1 MEQLFQKLKDWWQ
14 EADRTTKTVT
24 LVGAGLFLAVVYFT
38 FSLSSQ
44 PKLVP
49 VVSGM
54 TDAEKGPVFDEL
66 TKKGIKVE
74 LSQQGE
80 VVVPAKDVARAK
92 MLLASANKLPKGGAA
107 GMSLAS
113 IGAFDTPSVEQEKL
127 RKSLETDLAT
137 SVQTIDGVAAATVHI
152 APGKSSAVMDEKVP
166 PTAVISITESSP
178 GSVSK
183 TAGRSIANL
192 IQSAVTGLEAKGVKV
207 INNAGRMLYDGED
220 EAGDS
225 GMANSKLETERQM
238 SRESTQQLQ
247 QELDA
252 AWGKGATIATVQ
264 VTLNMDPTQTTKHVE
279 TPSESPL
286 YVEKA
291 GEKLSTNAGGNV
303 GGVAGAEANT
313 PAAPAAVGTS
323 NAEGKKYDNS
333 ATSQK
338 FGLSYTNTSTVKAPE
353 VVGKNIS
360 VLVDKKR
367 VKNAKDL
374 ETFVKGKLGGN
385 IDNPAFVATVVP
397 TEFSTADAEMA
408 KKAADEAAA
417 NQKVQTSLSIL
428 PVLALVGVGFVLA
441 KALGRLAPVA
451 AKSVASTP
459 AGTPALGGFGV
470 PAFGPGNVEHRG
482 LAELAQYGQIGGLTM
497 EPQIIE
503 HRLIDER
510 TKSATA
516 VAEPE
521 LPKESF
527 EEREARETQEVM
539 RALGIDEEDETVDIE
554 AIKARINIPLERIKR
569 MVDRKPEMTA
579 MLIKSWLLEDHR

>member
-1 MEQLFQKLKDWWQ
+1 MEQLFQKIKDWWQ

-92 MLLASANKLPKGGAA
+92 MLLASANKLPKGGAN

-137 SVQTIDGVAAATVHI
+137 SIQTIDGVASATVHI
-152 APGKSSAVMDEKVP
+152 AAGKASAVLDEKVA
-166 PTAVISITESSP
+166 PTAVVSITESSP

-192 IQSAVTGLEAKGVKV
+192 VQSAVTGLEAKGVKV
-207 INNAGRMLYDGED
+207 INNAGRMLFDGED
-220 EAGDS
+220 EAGDN
-225 GMANSKLETERQM
+225 GMANAKLDTERQM
-238 SRESTQQLQ
+238 SREATQQLQ

-252 AWGKGATIATVQ
+252 AWGKGTTIATVQ
-264 VTLNMDPTQTTKHVE
+264 VALNMDPTQTTKHVE
-279 TPSESPL
+279 TPSETPV

-291 GEKLSTNAGGNV
+291 GEKLTTNAGGNV

-313 PAAPAAVGTS
+313 PAAPAAVAAT
-323 NAEGKKYDNS
+323 NPEGKKYDNS

-338 FGLSYTNTSTVKAPE
+338 FGLSFVNTNTVKAPE

-367 VKNAKDL
+367 VKNARDL

-417 NQKVQTSLSIL
+417 NQKVQSFMALL
-428 PVLALVGVGFVLA
+428 PVLAMVGVGLVLA
-441 KALGRLAPVA
+441 KALGKLAPVA
-451 AKSVASTP
+451 TKTAVATP
-459 AGTPALGGFGV
+459 AGTPTLGGYSMPSLMAAG
-470 PAFGPGNVEHRG
+470 VEHRG
-482 LAELAQYGQIGGLTM
+482 LGDLAQYHAVGMPSM
-497 EPQIIE
+497 EPHVIE
-503 HRLIDER
+503 HRLVDER
-510 TKSATA
+510 SKSVAA

-521 LPKESF
+521 APKESY

-539 RALGIDEEDETVDIE
+539 RALGIDEEDESIDIE

-579 MLIKSWLLEDHR
+579 MLIKSWLMEDHR

>member
-38 FSLSSQ
+38 FSMSSQ

-74 LSQQGE
+74 LSPQGE

-92 MLLASANKLPKGGAA
+92 MLLASANKLPKGGAN

-113 IGAFDTPSVEQEKL
+113 IGAFDTPNVEQEKL

-152 APGKSSAVMDEKVP
+152 APGKASAVMDEKVP
-166 PTAVISITESSP
+166 PTAVVSITESSP

-192 IQSAVTGLEAKGVKV
+192 VQSAVTGLEAKGVKV
-207 INNAGRMLYDGED
+207 INNAGRMLFDGED
-220 EAGDS
+220 EAGDN
-225 GMANSKLETERQM
+225 GMANAKLDTERQM
-238 SRESTQQLQ
+238 SREATQQLQ

-264 VTLNMDPTQTTKHVE
+264 VALNMDPTQTTKHVE
-279 TPSESPL
+279 TPSETPV

-313 PAAPAAVGTS
+313 PAAPAAVASTGS
-323 NAEGKKYDNS
+323 EGKKYDNS

-338 FGLSYTNTSTVKAPE
+338 FGLSYVNTSTQKAPE

-385 IDNPAFVATVVP
+385 IDNPSFVATVVP

-417 NQKVQTSLSIL
+417 NQKIQAFLSML
-428 PVLALVGVGFVLA
+428 PVLALVGVGLLLA

-451 AKSVASTP
+451 TKSVVSATTP
-459 AGTPALGGFGV
+459 TPALNSYGMPTLGQGSF
-470 PAFGPGNVEHRG
+470 EHRG
-482 LAELAQYGQIGGLTM
+482 LGDFAQYQALGGPL
-497 EPQIIE
+497 EPHIIE
-503 HRLIDER
+503 HRLVDER
-510 TKSATA
+510 TKTATA

-521 LPKESF
+521 VPKETF

-539 RALGIDEEDETVDIE
+539 RALGIDEEDETIDIE

-579 MLIKSWLLEDHR
+579 MLIKSWLMEDHR